1 MLPTIEAEPKQK
13 RKQCS
18 DQINAGV
25 EQTRCCLMVLPCFGV
40 ANPGISRK
48 LFDTRSA
55 AQNRRI
61 DVVRGPGL

>member
-13 RKQCS
+13 RTQCS

-25 EQTRCCLMVLPCFGV
+25 EQTRCCLMVLPSLGD

-48 LFDTRSA
+48 LLDTRSA

-61 DVVRGPGL
+61 DVVRGP